1 MKIIKKNIIKK
12 CFELFQKI
20 AEDYDKFN
28 TFYEQFSKSIKLGV
42 HEDSVNRVKLSSFL
56 RYESSKSDGIL
67 TSFDD
72 YIGRM
77 KDGQKGIYY
86 ITGESKKSIINSPF
100 LEKLKKNDIEVLF
113 MVEPL
118 DEYVTQQL
126 KDYNNHKL
134 ICITKE
140 KLELEEDDK
149 ESLET
154 LKTSYEKVCT
164 FMKEVLGEE
173 VEKVVV
179 SNRLD
184 SSPCVLVTSEY
195 GMTANMQR
203 IMKAQALGSR
213 DNGYMTMM
221 NKKTLEINPYNK
233 MIMRIKDKLESD
245 ETGADSKMLKDLVHL
260 IYDVTL
266 QSSGFTLEDPST
278 FSKRILKV
286 INIGLGVDDD
296 EEDNYEKVE
305 TENNTSTQTMEE
317 VD

>member
-1 MKIIKKNIIKK
+1 MFITDNCEDIIPDYLSFVKGIIDSEDLPLNISRETLQQNKIMKVIKKNIMKK
-12 CFELFQKI
+12 CLELFQKI
-20 AEDYDKFN
+20 AEDSDKFN
-28 TFYEQFSKSIKLGV
+28 TFYEHFSKSIKLGV
-42 HEDSVNRVKLSSFL
+42 HEDTINRSKLSSFL

-72 YIGRM
+72 YIERM
-77 KDGQKGIYY
+77 KEGQKGIYY

-100 LEKLKKNDIEVLF
+100 LEKLKKKDIEVLF

-126 KDYNNHKL
+126 KDYNNQKL

-164 FMKEVLGEE
+164 FMKDVLGDEI
-173 VEKVVV
+173 EKVVV

-213 DNGYMTMM
+213 DNG
-221 NKKTLEINPYNK
+221 
-233 MIMRIKDKLESD
+233 
-245 ETGADSKMLKDLVHL
+245 
-260 IYDVTL
+260 
-266 QSSGFTLEDPST
+266 
-278 FSKRILKV
+278 
-286 INIGLGVDDD
+286 
-296 EEDNYEKVE
+296 
-305 TENNTSTQTMEE
+305 
-317 VD
+317 